1 MCRHYTPK
9 DVSRSVIEEEEDESE
24 ADDEAEPEPAT
35 AGDD

>member
-9 DVSRSVIEEEEDESE
+9 DVSRSVIEEEDESE